1 MINNRDYEIRRINE
15 RTIFKRELYLCLRA
29 DNNLSIFRWNF
40 RSFERNQATINF
52 VNRYLYNEVG
62 KYYSTINM

>member
-1 MINNRDYEIRRINE
+1 MINNRDYEIRRI
-15 RTIFKRELYLCLRA
+15 IGELYLCLRA

-40 RSFERNQATINF
+40 SEVSKEIRLPKLRKQI
-52 VNRYLYNEVG
+52 YNEVG